1 MTDHNRHVLNTAAAI
16 WGIAGLSGVLIFAIY
31 RLGRILLAAAA
42 EDWHFWHW
50 ITLIV
55 NLLFMAYA
63 EGYRGF
69 QQRFSPRSAARAFYL
84 YQHGGLLN
92 GLLAPLFCAGYFA
105 ASRRTL
111 LAVWV
116 GTMAIVVFVL
126 LVQQIEQPWRGII
139 DGGVVVGLT
148 WGLLSLWVILLE
160 TFSAG
165 RYQHSPDIPN
175 RP

>member
-1 MTDHNRHVLNTAAAI
+1 MTDHRRYVLNTFAAI
-16 WGIAGLSGVLIFAIY
+16 WGMAGLSGLLIFAIY
-31 RLGRILLAAAA
+31 RLGRISLAAVA
-42 EDWHFWHW
+42 EDWHVWHW
-50 ITLIV
+50 ATLIA

-69 QQRFSPRSAARAFYL
+69 QRRFSPRSAARAFYL

-111 LAVWV
+111 LAVWI
-116 GTMAIVVFVL
+116 GTMAIVVLVL

-139 DGGVVVGLT
+139 DWGVVVGLT
-148 WGLLSLWVILLE
+148 WGVLSLWAILVQ
-160 TFSAG
+160 TFSTG
-165 RYQHSPDIPN
+165 RYQSSPDIPGHA
-175 RP
+175 